1 MSSSLFTALSGLRV
15 HQQWLDVVGNN
26 LANSNTPGFKGARAV
41 FSSTLQ
47 RTIRHAAGP
56 AANVGGRNPM
66 QIGQGVQMGDIS
78 RSLQQGTLTNTGR
91 TFDLAIEGRGYFAL
105 FDGKQRVFTRVGTFG
120 LDAARN
126 LVDQRTGSL
135 VLDPTGTAIT
145 IDTDALAQP
154 QATTTVDFT
163 GNLTA
168 EVSGPLA
175 ELQTGINGLAHGQ
188 KAAITSTGT
197 GPFAVAVGST
207 YEMQLLV
214 SGEAAQ
220 TVAVTDSNS
229 DGFLTAAE
237 IATEIDSLSGVSAS
251 VNGGGFIELLS
262 DRTGSDITLKLNPG
276 AITDL
281 AALAGLSTIL
291 TTGSEGGVIPGTTG
305 TPGATT
311 LNDLPSN
318 VTDYVAGDVIRITG
332 LDWDGT
338 PVDGSFVYGAGN
350 DGETVDDFVAFVDS
364 LFSGA
369 QVSMN
374 TDGQL
379 EFEALATGESPM
391 SFTITDDAATTG
403 STFWTDYA
411 VAITT
416 EGTGPDR
423 VTSTTEVFDLLGIG
437 HLLSITF
444 ERQDDGSW
452 SVLPEVTDG
461 TGQVTTPQITGLR
474 FAADG
479 SPQGAGNIEIGLF
492 FNGQSSSQAIALN
505 LGTDGGFDG
514 LTQFGGA
521 SSVYI
526 NGQDGFPA
534 GELAELFVDQD
545 GTVSGLY
552 SNGRRRD
559 LANIGIAS
567 FSNDAGLIE
576 LGSSTWGE
584 SPNSGTGQL
593 GMAASQAVGS
603 IVGGSIENSN
613 VNTAQEFVRL
623 IEAQRGFQANARVIS
638 AVNEVLAEVAN
649 LI

>member
-26 LANSNTPGFKGARAV
+26 LANSNTPGFKNARAV
-41 FSSTLQ
+41 FSNTLQ
-47 RTIRHAAGP
+47 RTLRQAAGP
-56 AANVGGRNPM
+56 SATVGGRNPM
-66 QIGQGVQMGDIS
+66 QIGQGVQMGDVA
-78 RSLQQGTLTNTGR
+78 RTLQQGTLTSTGR

-135 VLDPTGTAIT
+135 VLDPTGSPIS
-145 IDTDALAQP
+145 IDVDALAQP
-154 QATTTVDFT
+154 QATATVEFT

-168 EVSGPLA
+168 EVTGPLA
-175 ELQTGINGLAHGQ
+175 ELQTGISGLKHGFE
-188 KAAITSTGT
+188 AVITSTGT
-197 GPFAVAVGST
+197 GPFAVPVGST
-207 YEMQLLV
+207 FEMQLLV

-220 TVAVTDSNS
+220 TVAVTDSDS

-237 IATEIDSLSGVSAS
+237 IAAEIDLLSGVTAS
-251 VNGGGFIELLS
+251 VNGGGFIEMIS
-262 DRTGSDITLKLNPG
+262 DRTGTDITLKINPG
-276 AITDL
+276 AINDL

-291 TTGSEGGVIPGTTG
+291 TTGSESDITA
-305 TPGATT
+305 ATT

-318 VTDYVAGDVIRITG
+318 VVDYAPGDSIRISG
-332 LDWDGT
+332 IDWDGT
-338 PVDGSFVYGAGN
+338 PVDGSFVYGAAN
-350 DGETVDDFVAFVDS
+350 DGETVNDFVAFIDG

-369 QVSMN
+369 EVTLNQ
-374 TDGQL
+374 DGQI
-379 EFEALATGESPM
+379 EFSALATGESQM
-391 SFTITDDAATTG
+391 TFSVIDGTGATG
-403 STFWTDYA
+403 STFWSDYA
-411 VAITT
+411 VAVTT

-423 VTSTTEVFDLLGIG
+423 VTTTTEVFDVLGIG
-437 HLLSITF
+437 HLMSITF

-452 SVLPEVTDG
+452 NLIPAVADG
-461 TGQVTTPQITGLR
+461 TGQVTTPQVTGLR

-479 SPQGAGNIEIGLF
+479 SPQGVGGIEIGLF
-492 FNGQSSSQAIALN
+492 FDGQSSSQTIALD

-514 LTQFGGA
+514 MTQFGGA
-521 SSVYI
+521 SSVFI

-559 LANIGIAS
+559 LANIGVAT
-567 FSNDAGLIE
+567 FPNDAGLIE

-584 SPNSGTGQL
+584 SPNSGAAQL
-593 GMAASQAVGS
+593 GRAASQSAGG